1 MAEIQN
7 TKEIQVLGQSLLH
20 IGTLLM
26 SSGANT
32 ERIKMTLNR
41 IANAFDCQVEVAVN
55 YSSILLTL
63 TKEEDAFFFSLKKV
77 PFYRINFKMV
87 SGISRMSWQVAEQK
101 WTIEQM
107 TREIDRLVSLPYY
120 SKWMVLGVLGIAG
133 ASFCKLAGGTFID
146 MLVVFAASFLGAF
159 VQQEAIKKKFNPY
172 LCVYIAA
179 LVASMAAALYLKFN
193 IGYTHEPAMATSV
206 LFLIPGVHL
215 INSFSDFIDGNIQNA
230 IIRGLSGFVISFVI
244 ALGLLTAKFICQL

>member
-1 MAEIQN
+1 MKNIQA
-7 TKEIQVLGQSLLH
+7 LGQSLLH

-41 IANAFDCQVEVAVN
+41 IANAFDCQVEVAIN

-63 TKEEDAFFFSLKKV
+63 TNEQDAFFFSLKKV

-87 SGISRMSWQVAEQK
+87 SGISRMSWQVVEQG
-101 WTIEQM
+101 WTIDQINK
-107 TREIDRLVSLPYY
+107 EIDRLDSLSYY
-120 SKWMVLGVLGIAG
+120 SKWIVLSVLGIAG
-133 ASFCKLAGGTFID
+133 ASFCKLAGGSFTD
-146 MLVVFAASFLGAF
+146 MLVVFIATFLGSF
-159 VQQEAIKKKFNPY
+159 MQQEAIKKKFNPY
-172 LCVYIAA
+172 LCIYISAFIASVVAA
-179 LVASMAAALYLKFN
+179 IYLKFN
-193 IGYTHEPAMATSV
+193 LGYTHEPAMATSV

-230 IIRGLSGFVISFVI
+230 IIRGLNGFVISFVI